1 MKNAIYCVKCWLFAG
16 LCVLPLALVTA
27 SGGQPPVNVNSA
39 TADELATL
47 DNIGQVKAEAI
58 VEHRETH
65 GPFASVQA
73 LSDVSGIGERTVE
86 INLDRIEV
94 E

>member
-1 MKNAIYCVKCWLFAG
+1 MKNAIYCVKCWFFAA

-27 SGGQPPVNVNSA
+27 SGGQAPVNVNSA
-39 TADELATL
+39 SADELATL
-47 DNIGQVKAEAI
+47 ENIGQVKAEAI
-58 VEHRETH
+58 VEHREAH

-73 LSDVSGIGERTVE
+73 LTDVSGIGERTVE
-86 INLDRIEV
+86 MNLDRIEV